1 MPVNTNAGRAEL
13 ASMIR
18 ERMLANQAGT
28 LIAFGAGENWWGRQR
43 AEVVV
48 LDENGSAD
56 LARPVMQG
64 APVTV
69 SLSDGSQEFGTADYV
84 IDLAGRISRTEEG
97 AIPAQSSISVS
108 YTAAVPAPE
117 LTETALVDE
126 VGRGRITNIDFVLP
140 VGETT
145 DPDARILAI
154 GNQTYA
160 FSDTP
165 TRMLLVRAR
174 LAPGDAVGKDI
185 SEIGLFSGCEV
196 VAELPQGQLFYD
208 PDQIVTPGTL
218 LVLERLRPLTR
229 DGMRGLDVSFVQEI

>member
-13 ASMIR
+13 ASMVR
-18 ERMLANQAGT
+18 ERMLANRAGT
-28 LIAFGAGENWWGRQR
+28 LIAFGAGEDWWGRQR

-48 LDENGSAD
+48 LDETGTAD
-56 LARPVMQG
+56 LARPVMQS

-69 SLSDGSQEFGTADYV
+69 SLSDGSQEFAAVDYV
-84 IDLAGRISRTEEG
+84 IDPAGRIRRTDAG
-97 AIPAQSSISVS
+97 AIPAESSISVS
-108 YTAAVPAPE
+108 YTAAVPVPE
-117 LTETALVDE
+117 LSETALIDE
-126 VGRGRITNIDFVLP
+126 VGRGRITNIDFVSPL
-140 VGETT
+140 GETT
-145 DPDARILAI
+145 DPDASILAV

-174 LAPGDAVGKDI
+174 LSPGDAVGKDI

-196 VAELPQGQLFYD
+196 AAELPQGQLFYD
-208 PDQIVTPGTL
+208 PDQVVNPGTL
-218 LVLERLRPLTR
+218 LVLERLRPVTR